1 MWTGMHHPLLQG
13 RWLTT
18 VCSNLLALVL
28 VLKECLQFR
37 KKVHEDGICF
47 IARCC
52 GEAGSKNLLG
62 EGFEILSDVGRV

>member
-1 MWTGMHHPLLQG
+1 MHHPLLLG

-37 KKVHEDGICF
+37 KKVHEDGICSVVP
-47 IARCC
+47 CC
-52 GEAGSKNLLG
+52 GEAGKSIPG